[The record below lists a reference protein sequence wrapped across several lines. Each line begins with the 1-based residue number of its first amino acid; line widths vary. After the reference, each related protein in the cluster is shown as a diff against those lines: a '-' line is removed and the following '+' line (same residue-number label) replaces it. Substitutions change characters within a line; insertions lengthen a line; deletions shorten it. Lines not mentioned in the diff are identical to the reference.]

1 MVNKIFVDAN
11 VILDFI
17 LKRKQF
23 ESAKILFELAERNRI
38 RLFISSSVLH
48 IIAHW
53 LTKYLGSDISKT
65 TMLSLLNLVK
75 VIEGNHDCA
84 VKALESKFVD
94 IEDGFQYFIA
104 LLNKMDYIVSFDIG
118 FQKYSSEKL
127 PIINIDEYFRISGNK

>member
-1 MVNKIFVDAN
+1 MANKVFVDAN

-23 ESAKILFELAERNRI
+23 ESAKTLFELAERNRI
-38 RLFISSSVLH
+38 KLFISSSLLH

-53 LTKYLGSDISKT
+53 LTKSLGSNISKT
-65 TMLSLLNLVK
+65 TMLSLLNLVQ
-75 VIEGNHDCA
+75 VVEGNHDCA
-84 VKALESKFVD
+84 VQSLESKFVD

-104 LLNKMDYIVSFDIG
+104 LMNKMDYIISFDKG

-127 PIINIDEYFRISGNK
+127 PIISIDEYLRISGNK